1 MEQKTKLSPNI
12 LALIA
17 LTNEYC
23 HTLET
28 VMDSTRDELVVSL
41 LKLLPRIYISVTDID
56 IDTNNS
62 ENYIDSFLKEE
73 TYDQLKNEI
82 SEIMAEDDVYLEVF
96 VEDMRYSDTPIAT
109 SVSENL
115 ADLYQEFFNFIASV
129 QNVSTELQIEISAQ
143 IKENFKSYWGQTL
156 CNVMRALN
164 TIYYNTSS
172 QEF

>member
-41 LKLLPRIYISVTDID
+41 LKILPRIYISVTDID

-82 SEIMAEDDVYLEVF
+82 SEIMAEDDVYMEVF

>member
-1 MEQKTKLSPNI
+1 MGQKTKLSPNI

-143 IKENFKSYWGQTL
+143 IKENFKSYWGQIL